1 MDKRSDVQIVITVP
15 MGVQRYLHGASS
27 FFGRRLKI
35 LEIDFQLSR
44 RLMILCDGK
53 TKPWHSPKLAR
64 TIRSTQATTMAW
76 EKKTFRER
84 VPVELSRCGSPSR

>member
-15 MGVQRYLHGASS
+15 MGVQRYLDNGASS

-35 LEIDFQLSR
+35 LEIDFRLSR
-44 RLMILCDGK
+44 RLMILCDRRRNRGI
-53 TKPWHSPKLAR
+53 AR
-64 TIRSTQATTMAW
+64 QNWPGPIRFPTQATTMAW

-84 VPVELSRCGSPSR
+84 VLVELSRRG